1 MTMRRALE
9 VVFVLLL
16 LAGLGLLIPG
26 SPAYLPPLVV
36 HYSHY
41 HQGHSLGYWVRA
53 LDQPDE
59 EVRYQAI
66 FALGTIGPDAA
77 EAVPAL
83 ATILTEDPDPEAR
96 HRAALAL
103 AKMAPASGPAVPAL
117 AHALEEDEEPAVRM
131 NAALGLLRL
140 GTLSRPAVP
149 ALIRALQSRANRTN
163 LGTFTFTIQELA
175 ALALARATAGTTE
188 GVAAL
193 TEALENARTAQK
205 RLLVARALGEVG
217 APARVAESQL
227 RALLAN
233 DSPAVREAA
242 AEALRKIMGG

>member
-1 MTMRRALE
+1 MTVRRALQ

-26 SPAYLPPLVV
+26 GPAYLPSLVV

-96 HRAALAL
+96 HR
-103 AKMAPASGPAVPAL
+103 
-117 AHALEEDEEPAVRM
+117 
-131 NAALGLLRL
+131 
-140 GTLSRPAVP
+140 
-149 ALIRALQSRANRTN
+149 
-163 LGTFTFTIQELA
+163 A